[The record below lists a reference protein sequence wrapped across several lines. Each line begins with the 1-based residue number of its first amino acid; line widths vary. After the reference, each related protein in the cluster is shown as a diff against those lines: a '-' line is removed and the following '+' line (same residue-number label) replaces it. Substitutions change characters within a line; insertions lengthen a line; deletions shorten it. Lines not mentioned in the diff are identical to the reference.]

1 MKVSLCGAGVV
12 SANCAKV
19 LAGRAGIS
27 VSGPF
32 GRADRE
38 RALKSGAD
46 VVVIATSSFLSEV
59 GPDIHM
65 AVDAGSNVIT
75 SAEEGAFPDAVDP
88 ALARELDAAARAR
101 RVTILGT
108 GLNPGFVFDA
118 MVLTATGVAW
128 EVDTIRVERAV
139 ELPGF
144 SAAILR
150 RLGIG
155 FTPQE
160 FADGIDR
167 GAITGHIGFPQSMRI
182 VARRLGVALE
192 RIEPRIEPIFGERD
206 HEGVHLAVT
215 AGTSAGFIQHYIGYA
230 DGRPWFF
237 ADFTAHMDLAAA
249 GTSPHDEIWID
260 GPTPVHLA
268 IQPGLN
274 PQIGSAAV
282 IVNSLRRV
290 VEAPPGW
297 LTVAD
302 LPPATPS

>member
-1 MKVSLCGAGVV
+1 MKVSLFGAGVV
-12 SANCAKV
+12 SANCARV
-19 LAGRAGIS
+19 LGGRAGIS
-27 VSGPF
+27 VLGPF

-38 RALKSGAD
+38 RALSSGAD

-59 GPDIHM
+59 GTDIQM
-65 AVDAGSNVIT
+65 AVEAGSNVIT
-75 SAEEGAFPDAVDP
+75 SAEEAAFPDAVDP
-88 ALARELDAAARAR
+88 ALAAQLDAAARAR
-101 RVTILGT
+101 GVTILGT

-128 EVDTIRVERAV
+128 EVETIRVERAV

-144 SAAILR
+144 SAAILQ

-155 FTPQE
+155 FTPRE
-160 FADGIDR
+160 FADGMNQ
-167 GAITGHIGFPQSMRI
+167 GTITGHIGFPQSMRI
-182 VARRLGVALE
+182 VARRLGVTLE
-192 RIEPRIEPIFGERD
+192 RIEPRIEPIFGEQD
-206 HEGVHLAVT
+206 HAGVHLAV
-215 AGTSAGFIQHYIGYA
+215 AVGTSAGFVQHYIGYA
-230 DGRPWFF
+230 DGKPWFF
-237 ADFTAHMDLAAA
+237 ADFTAHMDLASV
-249 GTSPHDEIWID
+249 GTSPHDEIWIN

-290 VEAPPGW
+290 MDAQAGW

-302 LPPATPS
+302 LPPATPN